1 MFTNLNLIFVAAYN
15 TEQVDLCIYQN
26 VEEKKTNGVQ
36 VCSNTSTQDVRKSKF
51 DIDNID
57 FNENIRKKIM
67 YGDLRWKSKTN
78 TGVYINNFE
87 KIIGENSKNEDDG
100 FKQEYEV
107 CFYAKVNNY

>member
-36 VCSNTSTQDVRKSKF
+36 VGSNTSTQDVRKSKF

-57 FNENIRKKIM
+57 FNENIGKKIM
-67 YGDLRWKSKTN
+67 DGDLRSKSKTN